1 MALDISWRKS
11 EVLCNFSSPVLPHVL
26 RWWEGQT
33 ELPDG
38 RSLGQAIKVL
48 GFSLCGS
55 DRQFI
60 CSIPGQAPL
69 MVTAW
74 RSTQLLLLWRHSPS
88 PDHFPRGPSY
98 SSCSS
103 SKATPIFGSS
113 PLLQVLPIYFPSFRD
128 FSLSSPQEIASIL
141 SYFPA
146 LLETL
151 SITGMNGRQEHG
163 LSLP

>member
-1 MALDISWRKS
+1 MDGLWGRPSR
-11 EVLCNFSSPVLPHVL
+11 VLV
-26 RWWEGQT
+26 
-33 ELPDG
+33 
-38 RSLGQAIKVL
+38 
-48 GFSLCGS
+48 SLCVALTTNSSALFLGRRLS
-55 DRQFI
+55 W
-60 CSIPGQAPL
+60 
-69 MVTAW
+69 VTAW
-74 RSTQLLLLWRHSPS
+74 HSTQLLLLWHHSPS

-128 FSLSSPQEIASIL
+128 FSCSSPQEIASIL